1 MKRSALGKGIA
12 ALIPEGTSLRPGT
25 VTEVAIGEI
34 RPNPLQPR
42 RQFAGGE
49 PRGAG
54 GLDPRARAAAAGGGE
69 PRARRRLRADRGGA
83 PLARL
88 APGRARAHS
97 RSCCASAVPD
107 ADQLA
112 LALIEN
118 LQREDLTPIEE
129 ARAYHHL
136 RAELGLAQ
144 EEIAAQVGKDR
155 STVANALRLLQLPLS
170 VQEMVDAGE
179 LSAGHARA
187 LAGVSGA
194 ERQEELGRRC
204 AREGWS
210 VRELER
216 RLQPPPR
223 RAARSRRSR
232 DGGGRRAARA
242 GARRPGRDQPP
253 AARRRDPPALC
264 ERGGAHPALP
274 AARRGEAMKKSQGTL
289 NGFLDQGCAIRGDV
303 VFSDLLRVHGQVS
316 GNGLER
322 ARASRRARAGSWR
335 ARSRS
340 GAWWSRAR

>member
-1 MKRSALGKGIA
+1 MKRSALGKGIS
-12 ALIPEGTSLRPGT
+12 ALIPEGASLRPGT

-42 RQFAGGE
+42 RQFAAASLEELAASIREHGLLQ
-49 PRGAG
+49 PVVVSRSPAG
-54 GLDPRARAAAAGGGE
+54 GYELIAGERRWRAS
-69 PRARRRLRADRGGA
+69 
-83 PLARL
+83 RL
-88 APGRARAHS
+88 AGLERIPVVLRD
-97 RSCCASAVPD
+97 AVAD
-107 ADQLA
+107 TDQLA

-144 EEIAAQVGKDR
+144 EAIAAQVGKDR

-216 RLQPPPR
+216 RLQPPPQR
-223 RAARSRRSR
+223 TKRSADPETAA
-232 DGGGRRAARA
+232 AAERLA
-242 GARRPGRDQPP
+242 LALGVRVEIN
-253 AARRRDPPALC
+253 RRR
-264 ERGGAHPALP
+264 RGGEIRLRFASEEELIRLFRLLA
-274 AARRGEAMKKSQGTL
+274 GEK
-289 NGFLDQGCAIRGDV
+289 R
-303 VFSDLLRVHGQVS
+303 
-316 GNGLER
+316 
-322 ARASRRARAGSWR
+322 
-335 ARSRS
+335 
-340 GAWWSRAR
+340 